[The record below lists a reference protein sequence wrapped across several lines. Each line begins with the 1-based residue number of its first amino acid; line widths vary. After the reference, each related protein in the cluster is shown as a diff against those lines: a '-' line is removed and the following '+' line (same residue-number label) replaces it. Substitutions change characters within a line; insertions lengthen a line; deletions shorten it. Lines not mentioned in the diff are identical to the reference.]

1 VYQRTGL
8 ATPGAAELTS
18 DVRAMRILLA
28 LGVLLAATGGS
39 CSPPSRE
46 PVPGS
51 TDRSGTVAE
60 VNDEDSRRNAIDVD
74 PGLRPQSMDFVDA
87 DTGYLMLAN
96 CDNGCRGALYVTFDG
111 GRSWRARA
119 LPVSGTTQLRLDVV
133 EARTVV
139 LVTGET
145 TDWYVS
151 TDSGRTF
158 ASGGKGL
165 PPPTQVQRGVMTGCA
180 NAAGCTIQVLV
191 EGRPAPTQPQ
201 VRGNLRAAA
210 RGGSGP
216 IWAVGASGR
225 TITTAR
231 SGDGG
236 RTWQLFGS
244 PLDVA
249 DASTLRLDVSP
260 DGADVWLSAG
270 PADNSP
276 AVYVAEAAGWRLVT
290 PGLSPGLAGIASAA
304 GDGVLAIAQAWLSY
318 LYRDGR
324 LVGRGFPQ
332 VVRSVRTLRD
342 GTLTV
347 VCGVNDMWLGTG
359 NGADRQWAHV
369 RVDTV

>member
-1 VYQRTGL
+1 
-8 ATPGAAELTS
+8 
-18 DVRAMRILLA
+18 VRATRILLA
-28 LGVLLAATGGS
+28 LGVLLASTGGS

-46 PVPGS
+46 PVPGP
-51 TDRSGTVAE
+51 TDRTGPVAE
-60 VNDEDSRRNAIDVD
+60 VNDEDSRRNAIDVA

-87 DTGYLMLAN
+87 DTGYLMFAN
-96 CDNGCRGALYVTFDG
+96 CDNGCRGALYVSFDG
-111 GRSWRARA
+111 GRSWLARA
-119 LPVSGTTQLRLDVV
+119 LPVSGTTALRLDVV
-133 EARTVV
+133 DARTVV

-158 ASGGKGL
+158 TSGGKGL
-165 PPPTQVQRGVMTGCA
+165 PPPTQVQRGVTAGCA
-180 NAAGCTIQVLV
+180 DNAGCTVQVLV
-191 EGRPAPTQPQ
+191 EGRPAPTQPP
-201 VRGNLRAAA
+201 VRGSLRAAA
-210 RGGSGP
+210 RGASGP
-216 IWAVGASGR
+216 IWAVGASEK

-236 RTWQLFGS
+236 LTWQPFGS

-249 DASTLRLDVSP
+249 DAGTLRLDVSP

-276 AVYVAEAAGWRLVT
+276 AVYVAEAVGWRLVT
-290 PGLSPGLAGIASAA
+290 PGLSPGPARTASAA
-304 GDGVLAIAQAWLSY
+304 GDGVLAVAQAWLSY

-324 LVGRGFPQ
+324 LIGRGFLCD
-332 VVRSVRTLRD
+332 VRSVRTLRD
-342 GTLTV
+342 GTLSV

-359 NGADRQWAHV
+359 NGANRQWAHV